1 MRFVPGLPSTKQ
13 QQQQRTWG
21 VKSRQGQ
28 TCIWRACLLAR
39 SLLMDDISSSA
50 PSPLDSIVDMVGTEA
65 AEGGEIQ
72 VLPHASGTA
81 STSYAPTLSN
91 SASSIVSSGRPVTF
105 AFICLPPML
114 IHFAPRIMLFL
125 GHFWSDSLRCEV
137 CEESIG
143 RLVRHDG
150 IWRWYCTDCFLLLR
164 QSGLE
169 AGSLVAGG
177 RRRVST
183 YSAREEE
190 PGAGVCQHIQ
200 L

>member
-1 MRFVPGLPSTKQ
+1 
-13 QQQQRTWG
+13 
-21 VKSRQGQ
+21 
-28 TCIWRACLLAR
+28 
-39 SLLMDDISSSA
+39 MDDISSSA

-200 L
+200 LEKKNAKEKDTKEKNAKEKDKKAGHVEV